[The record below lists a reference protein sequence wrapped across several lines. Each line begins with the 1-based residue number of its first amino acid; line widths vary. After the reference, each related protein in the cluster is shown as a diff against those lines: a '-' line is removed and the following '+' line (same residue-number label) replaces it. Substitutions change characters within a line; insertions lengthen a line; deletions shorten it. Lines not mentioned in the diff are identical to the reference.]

1 MRISDW
7 SSDVCSSDLV
17 GADGGDIYL
26 RQDSSFTAGSDM
38 TLTQNVH
45 VVGGN
50 ATFDTGA
57 NNVTLTGAMD
67 GTQCLI
73 KAGSGRL
80 TLAAA
85 ASTDI
90 GSWVDE
96 GTLSFKNLF
105 YGQAWVHEGGTE
117 A

>member
-7 SSDVCSSDLV
+7 SSDVCSSDLIVMAGDIGGAGVVQKIGSGTLTLTGNNSQVLIDVLGGRLIASSQGSV

-50 ATFDTGA
+50 ATFE
-57 NNVTLTGAMD
+57 
-67 GTQCLI
+67 I
-73 KAGSGRL
+73 GR
-80 TLAAA
+80 
-85 ASTDI
+85 ASCRER
-90 GSWVDE
+90 VCP
-96 GTLSFKNLF
+96 
-105 YGQAWVHEGGTE
+105 YV
-117 A
+117 